1 MTWQTSTAVLDSL
14 VEEDPA
20 AWQRF
25 VDGNKAALTRFL
37 ARLGLQGQDLEEVAQ
52 ESFLAVCQSLRAGRY
67 LRTRGR
73 LRSWLMAIGYR
84 KAMQHFRRRNDGGKV
99 EAGMGPSF
107 WHDTA
112 ERAAAPATAQEQQ
125 RAHEDVAGLL
135 VAVRSHVSP
144 RTWLAFS
151 GVVIEGR
158 SREDVARELGMTA
171 NAVSIAKHRV
181 LARMRALRSR
191 PDGK

>member
-84 KAMQHFRRRNDGGKV
+84 KAMQYFRRRNDGGKV
-99 EAGMGPSF
+99 EAGMASSF
-107 WHDTA
+107 WHNAA
-112 ERAAAPATAQEQQ
+112 ERSDAAAGAQELQQ
-125 RAHEDVAGLL
+125 AHEDDVAGLL

-151 GVVIEGR
+151 GVVLEGR
-158 SREDVARELGMTA
+158 TREEVARDLGMTA

-191 PDGK
+191 DGT